1 VDDPFCLFVIFAS
14 MLTFAMPAV
23 AQTMFALFAA
33 ALALATRIAPANDTD
48 RSETGSHRRALG

>member
-1 VDDPFCLFVIFAS
+1 VDDPFCLFIIFAS

-23 AQTMFALFAA
+23 AQSTFALFAA

-48 RSETGSHRRALG
+48 RSETSIHRRALG